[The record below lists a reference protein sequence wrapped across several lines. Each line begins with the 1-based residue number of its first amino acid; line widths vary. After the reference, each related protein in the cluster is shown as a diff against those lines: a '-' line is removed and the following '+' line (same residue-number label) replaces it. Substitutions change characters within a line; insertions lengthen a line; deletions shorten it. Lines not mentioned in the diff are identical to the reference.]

1 MNQVILGDIE
11 LINGENNEEIVVYFN
26 KDLVVKRLSKL
37 DLKVIPS
44 VSGFKD
50 VETHNGEKIKG
61 YPVSRGIVIAN
72 VKCVN
77 DQNDFYKVKRG
88 DIIVSHMTSVD
99 FCPLFDK
106 VSGIITEEGGMTS
119 HAAVVAREY
128 EIPCVVGVKEAIS
141 NFKDGDLIKLCG
153 NTGEISIVHT
163 K

>member
-1 MNQVILGDIE
+1 
-11 LINGENNEEIVVYFN
+11 
-26 KDLVVKRLSKL
+26 
-37 DLKVIPS
+37 
-44 VSGFKD
+44 
-50 VETHNGEKIKG
+50 
-61 YPVSRGIVIAN
+61 
-72 VKCVN
+72 
-77 DQNDFYKVKRG
+77 
-88 DIIVSHMTSVD
+88 MTSVD